1 MNVYIRALGLSF
13 LTGSLVPVLLAA
25 GLAYDDGFFGGPEL
39 LPRPTDLAGLFSG
52 IPGQV

>member
-1 MNVYIRALGLSF
+1 MNVYIRAPGLSF

-25 GLAYDDGFFGGPEL
+25 GLAYDDVFFRGPEL

-52 IPGQV
+52 ITGQV